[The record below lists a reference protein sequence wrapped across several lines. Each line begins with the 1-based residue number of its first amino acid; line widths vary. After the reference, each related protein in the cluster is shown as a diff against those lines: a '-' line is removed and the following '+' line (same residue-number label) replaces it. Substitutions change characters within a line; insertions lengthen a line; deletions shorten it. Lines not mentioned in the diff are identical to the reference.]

1 MVIMRTLGGIVSIAE
16 NRIPEVGTLGA
27 APTLVDVNWTV
38 DSTDAAGSAS

>member
-1 MVIMRTLGGIVSIAE
+1 MAIMRTLGSFVPIAE
-16 NRIPEVGTLGA
+16 NRIPEVGTSGA